1 MHNYGKTDQ
10 NHFGINCLGFLSDG
24 LHSLPYTL
32 LAIMYRDRITLDK
45 ALTLA
50 ETGEITIVSTL
61 DDTSYHPLANEWYSN
76 YISLK
81 EKARHIQSDRL
92 FTHFPAHYTIE
103 IPNDIDEDTI
113 EWIYLFGI
121 KNPDIKFRTKD
132 NIEYI
137 YILTNPGEPGII
149 KIGMTERTVEG
160 RVKGINATST
170 VTEWVP
176 KFALTVSKGNA
187 FKIEQQMHKAFANLR
202 IDSDQGNEREF
213 FKLDPLIAF
222 DKLREIG
229 ALHQVGNPIIY

>member
-1 MHNYGKTDQ
+1 
-10 NHFGINCLGFLSDG
+10 
-24 LHSLPYTL
+24 
-32 LAIMYRDRITLDK
+32 MYRDKITLDQ

-50 ETGEITIVSTL
+50 EAGEITIVSTL
-61 DDTSYHPLANEWYSN
+61 DDTSYHPLASEWYSN

-92 FTHFPAHYTIE
+92 FTHFPAHYIIE
-103 IPNDIDEDTI
+103 VFTGIQGETL

-121 KNPDIKFRTKD
+121 KNPDIKAKTKD
-132 NIEYI
+132 SIEYI
-137 YILTNPGEPGII
+137 YILTNPGELGVI

-160 RVKGINATST
+160 RVRTINVTST

-176 KFALTVSKGNA
+176 KFALPVSKGNA
-187 FKIEQQMHKAFANLR
+187 FKIEQQMHKIFAHLR

-213 FKLDPLIAF
+213 FKLDPLTAF

-229 ALHQVGNPIIY
+229 ALHQVGNPIVY

>member
-1 MHNYGKTDQ
+1 
-10 NHFGINCLGFLSDG
+10 
-24 LHSLPYTL
+24 
-32 LAIMYRDRITLDK
+32 MYRDRITLDH

-50 ETGEITIVSTL
+50 EAGEITIVGTL
-61 DDTSYHPLANEWYSN
+61 DDTSYHPLATKWYSN
-76 YISLK
+76 YIALK

-92 FTHFPAHYTIE
+92 FTYFPAFYTIE
-103 IPNDIDEDTI
+103 ISKVIDNDTT

-121 KNPDIKFRTKD
+121 KNTEIQNRSKD

-149 KIGMTERTVEG
+149 KIGMTERTIG
-160 RVKGINATST
+160 SRVRTINVTST

-176 KFALTVSKGNA
+176 RFGLPVSKGNA
-187 FKIEQQMHKAFANLR
+187 FKIEQQMHKIFAHLR

-213 FKLDPLIAF
+213 FKLDSLTAF

-229 ALHQVGNPIIY
+229 ALHQVGNPIVY

>member
-1 MHNYGKTDQ
+1 MV
-10 NHFGINCLGFLSDG
+10 C
-24 LHSLPYTL
+24 HSVL
-32 LAIMYRDRITLDK
+32 LYAIGEYVSGTRITLDK
-45 ALTLA
+45 ALPLA

-121 KNPDIKFRTKD
+121 KNPDIKSRTKD

-160 RVKGINATST
+160 RVNGINGYINCI
-170 VTEWVP
+170 TEWVP
-176 KFALTVSKGNA
+176 KFALPVSKGNA
-187 FKIEQQMHKAFANLR
+187 FKIEQQMHKIYAAQR
-202 IDSDQGNEREF
+202 VDSDQGHEREF
-213 FKLDPLIAF
+213 FKLDHHSLLLISCGRLVLYT
-222 DKLREIG
+222 KLVIR
-229 ALHQVGNPIIY
+229 

>member
-1 MHNYGKTDQ
+1 M
-10 NHFGINCLGFLSDG
+10 
-24 LHSLPYTL
+24 L
-32 LAIMYRDRITLDK
+32 LASMYRDRITLDR

-92 FTHFPAHYTIE
+92 FTYFPAHYTIE

-113 EWIYLFGI
+113 EWVYLFGI
-121 KNPDIKFRTKD
+121 KNPDIKFKTKD

-149 KIGMTERTVEG
+149 KIGMTERTVES
-160 RVKGINATST
+160 RVRTINVTST

-176 KFALTVSKGNA
+176 RFALPVSKGNA
-187 FKIEQQMHKAFANLR
+187 FKIEQQMHKIFANLR

-213 FKLDPLIAF
+213 FKLDPLTAF

-229 ALHQVGNPIIY
+229 ALHQVGNPIVY